1 MKLFQF
7 IFYIV
12 VAYLVLGFVRRLLA
26 GKPRSAGSEHRTAAG
41 RTSNSSRLIR
51 CAACGVFITERSAM
65 IVGQSGFCSK
75 ACAEGR
81 VHRV

>member
-1 MKLFQF
+1 MKLLQF

-12 VAYLVLGFVRRLLA
+12 VAYLLLGFVRRLLGA
-26 GKPRSAGSEHRTAAG
+26 KPREVRSGQRSAAG

-51 CAACGVFITERSAM
+51 CAACGVFITESSAM
-65 IVGQSGFCSK
+65 VVGESGFCSK